1 MVSIYI
7 SHELAQSL
15 LSNNMANLTKSSELV
30 AEVKR
35 RLANNVYPGQSSPYI
50 NTTLKQSTRHKG
62 QSNQWGQDA
71 PTPKIER
78 RNMRISG
85 YNDGSKYNPGPG
97 ITAS

>member
-1 MVSIYI
+1 MVPLKTWLLLLLFSLYVVSIYI

-50 NTTLKQSTRHKG
+50 NTTLKQ
-62 QSNQWGQDA
+62 
-71 PTPKIER
+71 
-78 RNMRISG
+78 
-85 YNDGSKYNPGPG
+85 
-97 ITAS
+97 